1 MTILWD
7 GVKLSSL
14 RMLGVVVFVALAA
27 VATALG
33 CPFFRNPGN
42 FASTGGLIGYVRYVV
57 DVHRKP

>member
-1 MTILWD
+1 
-7 GVKLSSL
+7 VKLPSL
-14 RMLGVVVFVALAA
+14 RMLGVVGFVALAA

>member
-1 MTILWD
+1 M
-7 GVKLSSL
+7 KLPSL
-14 RMLGVVVFVALAA
+14 RTLGVVGFLALAA

-57 DVHRKP
+57 DIHRTR